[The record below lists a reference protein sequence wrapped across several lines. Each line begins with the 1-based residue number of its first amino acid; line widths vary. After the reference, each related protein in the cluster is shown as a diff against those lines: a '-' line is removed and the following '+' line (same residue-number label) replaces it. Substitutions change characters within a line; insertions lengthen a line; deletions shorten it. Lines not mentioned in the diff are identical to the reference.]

1 MTMMTSKTKLYRWH
15 EQSKGGRWHG
25 WSLLCLPRY
34 EWGACKPAGNKLTK
48 LIINTLMAMSISRQ
62 NQKATYSKSTLLHI
76 SLKKREKS
84 AQGKQV
90 LCSQISV
97 MHCSIRIFQ
106 NWEISV
112 MAAAFCA
119 WCWEN
124 HGDWYH
130 CCRFSDLSHND
141 CCDELIMLLD
151 IAILR

>member
-1 MTMMTSKTKLYRWH
+1 
-15 EQSKGGRWHG
+15 
-25 WSLLCLPRY
+25 
-34 EWGACKPAGNKLTK
+34 
-48 LIINTLMAMSISRQ
+48 MSISRQ

-151 IAILR
+151 IAIFKKKEKIIIMWNVTIMTRPVVIWMTRTWIFHPGRIQATLLVISSTWSYGMGGPLSE